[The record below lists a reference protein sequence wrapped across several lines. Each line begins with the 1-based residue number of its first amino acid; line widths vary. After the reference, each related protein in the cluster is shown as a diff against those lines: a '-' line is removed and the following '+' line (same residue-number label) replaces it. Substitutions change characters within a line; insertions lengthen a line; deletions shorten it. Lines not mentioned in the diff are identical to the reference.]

1 MRLSLLYIYI
11 CGYNKGIDDDVDFQV
26 DLKAKAGQGWRQG
39 CARNRRHT
47 QKCQRTLSW
56 SSSCWSSSLI
66 SMDFM
71 MTIIISNNKSA
82 AKSRPASVQLVT
94 DRSFQAKPV
103 PKFKVVPWERTLVR
117 LKVHDHMITCTQI
130 HKYTNTQ
137 IHKYTSMGKHI
148 AVWPHWSPPS
158 HLQQSLYSTHFSTFT
173 CR

>member
-1 MRLSLLYIYI
+1 
-11 CGYNKGIDDDVDFQV
+11 
-26 DLKAKAGQGWRQG
+26 
-39 CARNRRHT
+39 
-47 QKCQRTLSW
+47 
-56 SSSCWSSSLI
+56 
-66 SMDFM
+66 

-137 IHKYTSMGKHI
+137 IHKYTNTHPWESTLLFGLIGPHHRTCNSHCTPHTFQHSHVANFASCTPRVRWSLLASCQAGCPQLHVDHLPK
-148 AVWPHWSPPS
+148 WPPP
-158 HLQQSLYSTHFSTFT
+158 
-173 CR
+173 